1 MGRIDRWQPIPPPR
15 RPDPMRPHH
24 LTAALLVLVLAGC
37 GGSTSTPQTDPGDG
51 DPQGDWHLVE
61 GTVNGQEVPILEDH
75 RITLTL
81 EGSRVS
87 GTAACNG
94 YGGTLRVD
102 GGRLH
107 IEDLAQTA
115 MACVDEAAMTAEAIY
130 MSGLATVESIGLDG
144 EELLVQGPGVELR
157 FVELAPPP
165 TADLVDTV
173 WRLETLV
180 MGEVA
185 GSTVGE
191 PATLEIRSDGTIH
204 GSTGCR
210 TFDGTWVEQG
220 DEIITPKLVTTDEA
234 CPPELQEA
242 DSHVLAVI
250 GDGFRATVDGDQLT
264 LTDAGGAGLVYR
276 AAE

>member
-1 MGRIDRWQPIPPPR
+1 
-15 RPDPMRPHH
+15 MRPHH
-24 LTAALLVLVLAGC
+24 LVAALLALVLAAC
-37 GGSTSTPQTDPGDG
+37 GGTSSTPQTDPGDG
-51 DPQGDWHLVE
+51 DPQGNWQLVE

-81 EGSRVS
+81 EGSRVA

-94 YGGTLRVD
+94 YGGTLRVE
-102 GGRLH
+102 GGRLR

-115 MACVDEAAMTAEAIY
+115 MACVDGAAMTAEAIY
-130 MSGLATVESIGLDG
+130 ISGLAAAESIGLDG
-144 EELLVQGPGVELR
+144 DELLVQGPGVELR
-157 FVELAPPP
+157 FAELAPPP
-165 TADLVDTV
+165 TAELVDTV
-173 WRLETLV
+173 WTLETLV
-180 MGEVA
+180 TGEVA
-185 GSTVGE
+185 GSVVGE

-204 GSTGCR
+204 GGTGCR
-210 TFDGTWVEQG
+210 QFDGTWLEQG
-220 DEIITPKLVTTDEA
+220 DEIVTPSLATDDRA

-242 DSHVLAVI
+242 DSHVLGVI

>member
-1 MGRIDRWQPIPPPR
+1 
-15 RPDPMRPHH
+15 MRAHH
-24 LTAALLVLVLAGC
+24 PFGALLVLVLAAC
-37 GGSTSTPQTDPGDG
+37 GGSGSTPQSDPGDG
-51 DPQGDWHLVE
+51 DPLGDWQLVA
-61 GTVNGQEVPILEDH
+61 GTVNGQEVPILDDH

-81 EGSRVS
+81 EGSRIG

-94 YGGTLRVD
+94 YGGTLRVE
-102 GGRLH
+102 GGRLR

-130 MSGLATVESIGLDG
+130 MSGLANVESIGLDG
-144 EELLVQGPGVELR
+144 DELLVQGPGVELR

-173 WRLETLV
+173 WALETLV

-185 GSTVGE
+185 SSVVGE
-191 PATLEIRSDGTIH
+191 PAILELRSDGTIH

-210 TFDGTWVEQG
+210 AFDGTWVAQG
-220 DEIITPKLVTTDEA
+220 DEIITPTLVTTDEA
-234 CPPELQEA
+234 CPPELQAA
-242 DSHVLAVI
+242 DSHVLAVV
-250 GDGFRATVDGDQLT
+250 GDGFRPSVDGGQLT
-264 LTDAGGAGLVYR
+264 LSNSGGAGLVYR

>member
-1 MGRIDRWQPIPPPR
+1 
-15 RPDPMRPHH
+15 MRPHQSF
-24 LTAALLVLVLAGC
+24 APLLVLVLAAC
-37 GGSTSTPQTDPGDG
+37 GQSSTTPSREPGDG
-51 DPQGDWHLVE
+51 DPQGDWQLVE
-61 GTVNGQEVPILEDH
+61 GTVNGQEVPILEDY

-81 EGSRVS
+81 EGSRIG
-87 GTAACNG
+87 GTSACNS
-94 YGGTLRVD
+94 YGGSLRVD
-102 GGRLH
+102 GGRLR

-130 MSGLATVESIGLDG
+130 MSGLAAAESIGLDG
-144 EELLVQGPGVELR
+144 DELLVEGPGVEMR

-165 TADLVDTV
+165 TAELVDTI
-173 WRLETLV
+173 WRLDTLV
-180 MGEVA
+180 IGDVA
-185 GSTVGE
+185 ASVAGE
-191 PATLEIRSDGTIH
+191 PATLELRSDGTIH

-210 TFDGTWVEQG
+210 GFAGTWVEQG
-220 DEIITPKLVTTDEA
+220 DEIVTPNLGTDDRA

-250 GDGFRATVDGDQLT
+250 GDGFRATVDGGQLT